1 MADTRRNSRSGGRP
15 RRSPVEAL
23 LSEDPGAEEAPDI
36 ASAHESAD
44 VDLEQLEEVARE
56 ITQRAVRRRNAR
68 AAAEDAPSS
77 EAPGN
82 EVEPAGEPADL
93 EALTDARMHTDV
105 STEADLPPVHDL
117 ALGVVAVALDAG
129 WTAGDRAFRAG
140 RWAVIKWFEAVR
152 AVSPQ
157 VATDQVDG
165 LLAALAARGRELRQE
180 RAEVLGRAIQGGV
193 QAAVTSEPV
202 REVMLASMDAM
213 LDEMMPTVMPRMFDA
228 MRDEE
233 NVAVLDE
240 MMAGLLV
247 RQLPGAMEKVAPIL
261 LMRTAA
267 KPTQLVPN
275 LLSGVL
281 PRG

>member
-1 MADTRRNSRSGGRP
+1 MADTRKAPRTGGRP

-23 LSEDPGAEEAPDI
+23 LSDDPGAEDALD
-36 ASAHESAD
+36 ATSAD
-44 VDLEQLEEVARE
+44 AAAAVDLEQLEEVARE

-68 AAAEDAPSS
+68 AAAE
-77 EAPGN
+77 EASAA
-82 EVEPAGEPADL
+82 VEPTAVGPADL

-105 STEADLPPVHDL
+105 ATESDLPPVHDM
-117 ALGVVAVALDAG
+117 ALGVVALALDEA
-129 WTAGDRAFRAG
+129 WRAGDRAFRLG
-140 RWAVIKWFEAVR
+140 RWAVIKWFEAFR

-157 VATDQVDG
+157 LATDQVDG
-165 LLAALAARGRELRQE
+165 LLANLAARGRELRQE
-180 RAEVLGRAIQGGV
+180 RAESLGRAVQGGV
-193 QAAVTSEPV
+193 QAAMTSDPA

-247 RQLPGAMEKVAPIL
+247 RQLPGAMEKVAPII